1 MFVFWKTAT
10 LFGPHY
16 WSEGHSVNK
25 LKFFFP
31 SKSNFAP
38 FLESVDNILNDLK
51 HTFYYNGCIVTFQ
64 IAGQRWLRK
73 IKMFFPFLP
82 SIIFQCI
89 TYWIRSHVTSLLA
102 HISTVKYEHKLENF
116 SYFLEMPVKVIYI
129 TSWKHEELIM
139 L

>member
-1 MFVFWKTAT
+1 MLTYSKLIEVKRFFLGFLQHKCSFSEK
-10 LFGPHY
+10 LLPSLGPIIGQRITV
-16 WSEGHSVNK
+16 WTNW
-25 LKFFFP
+25 KFFFP

-38 FLESVDNILNDLK
+38 FLEPVDNILNDLK

-102 HISTVKYEHKLENF
+102 QKGLYLIYFIYFNIS
-116 SYFLEMPVKVIYI
+116 
-129 TSWKHEELIM
+129 
-139 L
+139 